1 MYLQMIA
8 LQGPYPLVVRNNCD
22 SCCWRQPCDTNMS
35 AERQS
40 WVGWREI
47 CRGAAI
53 PRQILLQLLYQM
65 RYNSPQFGDSGV
77 VTWQYRFLRWS
88 SMSWSV
94 GHQKWL
100 EPKSC
105 PIKTAK
111 TKESRPTPLPPT
123 SSRNGI
129 LLDQNLALDQRDRA
143 NKTIAKL
150 NWRRQNNK
158 AVQRAHLGSGRKNL
172 RFFLL
177 LL

>member
-1 MYLQMIA
+1 MAVPISTLIFD
-8 LQGPYPLVVRNNCD
+8 VVVGGASKMTRAKIVPNKNRED
-22 SCCWRQPCDTNMS
+22 KRVKTNSS
-35 AERQS
+35 A
-40 WVGWREI
+40 
-47 CRGAAI
+47 
-53 PRQILLQLLYQM
+53 
-65 RYNSPQFGDSGV
+65 
-77 VTWQYRFLRWS
+77 
-88 SMSWSV
+88 
-94 GHQKWL
+94 
-100 EPKSC
+100 
-105 PIKTAK
+105 
-111 TKESRPTPLPPT
+111 T